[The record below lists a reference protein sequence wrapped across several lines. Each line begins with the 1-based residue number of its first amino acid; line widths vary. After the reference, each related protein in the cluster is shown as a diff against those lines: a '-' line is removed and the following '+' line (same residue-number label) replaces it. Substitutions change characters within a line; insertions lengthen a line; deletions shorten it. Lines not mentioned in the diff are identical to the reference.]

1 MQNRENKTLT
11 KAEVVE
17 SLLNTIGLTR
27 RESKDIVEQFLE
39 NLVHHLAEGRM
50 VKLPG
55 FGNFIVRNKRAR
67 PGRNPRTGE
76 DVVISARKVVVF
88 RPGQKLKRLID
99 GRSGD

>member
-1 MQNRENKTLT
+1 MPNQESKTLT
-11 KAEVVE
+11 KAEVVD

-27 RESKDIVEQFLE
+27 REAKDIVDELLKALT
-39 NLVHHLAEGRM
+39 NHLVEGRM

-55 FGNFIVRNKRAR
+55 FGNFVVRSKRAR

-76 DVVISARKVVVF
+76 DVVITARKVVVF

-99 GRSGD
+99 DSSGD